1 MTYKITQLTQENAVE
16 IADKWHYDGQYAFYD
31 MTADPEDYEE
41 IVTPKL
47 RQNSY
52 YQVLADDKLIGFF
65 VIEPADEN
73 QGSYELGLGM
83 KPNLTGQGKGQEF
96 LQQILAFVTSKFAIT
111 ELILDVAEFNVRA
124 QKVYQRLGF
133 IPVKKHQQETNN
145 SVYPFIE
152 MRRKFNR

>member
-83 KPNLTGQGKGQEF
+83 KPNLTYVHKRFISDWALYQLKS
-96 LQQILAFVTSKFAIT
+96 TSKKQIIRV
-111 ELILDVAEFNVRA
+111 ILLL
-124 QKVYQRLGF
+124 K
-133 IPVKKHQQETNN
+133 
-145 SVYPFIE
+145 
-152 MRRKFNR
+152 

>member
-1 MTYKITQLTQENAVE
+1 MTYEIMQLTQKNAVE
-16 IADKWHYDGQYAFYD
+16 IADQWHYDGQYAFYD

-41 IVTPKL
+41 LVTPKL
-47 RQNSY
+47 RQNNY
-52 YQVLADDKLIGFF
+52 YQVLNDNKLIGFF
-65 VIEPADEN
+65 VIESADKN
-73 QGSYELGLGM
+73 QGVYELGLGM

-96 LQQILAFVTSKFAIT
+96 LRQILAFVTSKFAIT

-124 QKVYQRLGF
+124 QKVYQHLGF

-152 MRRKFNR
+152 MRRKFN